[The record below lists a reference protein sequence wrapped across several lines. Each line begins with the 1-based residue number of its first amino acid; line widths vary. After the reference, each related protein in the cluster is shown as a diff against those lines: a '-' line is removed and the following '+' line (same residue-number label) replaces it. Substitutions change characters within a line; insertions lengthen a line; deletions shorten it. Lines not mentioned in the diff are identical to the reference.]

1 MGVSGPCDEDGFF
14 SLKNLA
20 SVVQLL
26 FHSLLAEGLNV
37 KTALTVG
44 HPGHKKR
51 LASIGLPFSVSLVAP
66 EGK

>member
-37 KTALTVG
+37 KTAVTVG
-44 HPGHKKR
+44 HPGLK
-51 LASIGLPFSVSLVAP
+51 G
-66 EGK
+66 

>member
-1 MGVSGPCDEDGFF
+1 MRMDFF

-37 KTALTVG
+37 KTAVTVG
-44 HPGHKKR
+44 HPGLKV
-51 LASIGLPFSVSLVAP
+51 GFSRTALQHVPCGS